1 VEVRSGAGSF
11 YVTFERVA
19 IEDGQIV
26 IFGTVDDWDSR
37 TCVSAGEALDVMR
50 LVLRPRV
57 LYMLT
62 GFLISNGMKKL
73 QPRRQRPA
81 ESAQRARPAGKLP
94 SNGR

>member
-19 IEDGQIV
+19 IEGGQIV
-26 IFGTVDDWDSR
+26 IFGTVDEWDSR
-37 TCVSAGEALDVMR
+37 TCVSAEEALDVMR

-57 LYMLT
+57 LFMLT
-62 GFLISNGMKKL
+62 RFLISSGLKKL
-73 QPRRQRPA
+73 RPRRQRLA
-81 ESAQRARPAGKLP
+81 ESAQRAGPAGKLP